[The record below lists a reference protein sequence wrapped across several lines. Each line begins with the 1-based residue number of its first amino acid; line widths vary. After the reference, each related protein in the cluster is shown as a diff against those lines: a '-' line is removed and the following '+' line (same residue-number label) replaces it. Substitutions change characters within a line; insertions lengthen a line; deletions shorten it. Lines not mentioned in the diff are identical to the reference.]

1 MQRFT
6 VQLATGL
13 MLCGLAACTTQNYS
27 VVNTPD
33 GRVKT
38 TESTSLT
45 DTAAPS
51 SIAIVRGRPDRP
63 FEKLANLSVTVSKSS
78 AFDNGPT
85 RASVDRQL
93 RAEAAKLKAD
103 AVIDVAY
110 GPPRKSVLT
119 WTKLEAT
126 GTAVRYRD

>member
-1 MQRFT
+1 MLRPTVRF
-6 VQLATGL
+6 AAGL
-13 MLCGLAACTTQNYS
+13 MLCGLAACTTQRYA

-38 TESTSLT
+38 TKSTSLT
-45 DTAAPS
+45 DTAAPG
-51 SIAIVRGRPDRP
+51 SIAIIRGRPDRP

-93 RAEAAKLKAD
+93 RAEAAELKAD

-126 GTAVRYRD
+126 GTAVKYRD